1 MAKRMKPASHG
12 DHGSKS
18 RTLFIT
24 ALWAAIAVALLS
36 ALVPLGPP
44 ASRLTGSAFNP
55 ATTDV
60 VLKVRTQ
67 AVPAVAQVTEPDG
80 DGRAPFSTPAAVWL
94 LRAVASLLPGFF
106 LLHAANRFS
115 RGQPT
120 PEPYYLLSRRRAR
133 APPAF
138 F

>member
-67 AVPAVAQVTEPDG
+67 AVPAIAQVTEPDG
-80 DGRAPFSTPAAVWL
+80 DGRAPFSIPAAAWL
-94 LRAVASLLPGFF
+94 IAVASSPPGFF

-115 RGQPT
+115 RRQPT
-120 PEPYYLLSRRRAR
+120 PEPYHLLSRRRAR